1 MSDVKWL
8 PFIPHY
14 PNVQIPYTPIL
25 SEIRVVEPSTRS
37 SIHMNLMEYRDQ
49 QLEKYKQI
57 QGFPEAVIRY
67 TSDGKRVLTTHHPDP
82 MLIDIRI

>member
-1 MSDVKWL
+1 
-8 PFIPHY
+8 
-14 PNVQIPYTPIL
+14 
-25 SEIRVVEPSTRS
+25 
-37 SIHMNLMEYRDQ
+37 MEYRDQ